1 MSRPVARPVAQ
12 VAALGKPRSGP
23 GFPQIRT
30 RKDSLPARPSRIS
43 ALQLDRIDSS
53 LNDLDI
59 SVLSFVGGVRLASG
73 KQLVRRFWRG
83 DSDSQARQARRALK
97 RLADWRVLDPLPGRA
112 RGGTRGGSDTLIY
125 GVGPSGARLIT
136 RRGPAPRRLG
146 TPGDR
151 YIAHT
156 LTVTELV
163 VRAEEAARRGD
174 LEIIEVQTEPACWR
188 PFVGTMGAR
197 LTLKPDLFVR
207 VAAPGSPHEDRWLVE
222 VDMATEHKSTL
233 AGKAGRYLAHYRS
246 GSEQHQHGV
255 YPRVLW
261 AVPNAHRAQQI
272 TDILHRLPTPAERL
286 FSICLLDEVV
296 AFMATE
302 ARS

>member
-1 MSRPVARPVAQ
+1 MSRPIARPIAQ

-30 RKDSLPARPSRIS
+30 QEDSLSACPSRIS
-43 ALQLDRIDSS
+43 ARHLDRIDSS
-53 LNDLDI
+53 LSDLDI
-59 SVLSFVGGVRLASG
+59 SVLSFVGAVRLASG
-73 KQLVRRFWRG
+73 KQLVRRFWTG
-83 DSDSQARQARRALK
+83 DSDNQARQGRRALK
-97 RLADWRVLDPLPGRA
+97 RLANWRILDPLPGRA

-125 GVGPSGARLIT
+125 GVGPSGAKLIA
-136 RRGPAPRRLG
+136 RRGRMLRRLG

-151 YIAHT
+151 HIAHT
-156 LTVTELV
+156 LTVAELV
-163 VRAEEAARRGD
+163 VRAEEAAHRGD

-188 PFVGTMGAR
+188 PFVGAMGAR
-197 LTLKPDLFVR
+197 LILKPDLFVR
-207 VAAPGSPHEDRWLVE
+207 IAAPGSTHEDRWLVE

-261 AVPNAHRAQQI
+261 AVPDARRAEQI
-272 TDILHRLPTPAERL
+272 ADVLHRLPAPAERL
-286 FSICLLDEVV
+286 FSICLLDEVM
-296 AFMATE
+296 AFMTTE
-302 ARS
+302 ASS